1 MNRTLGFLIMA
12 VALVY
17 ILVSVADFLPKYNAV
32 PELVRNQEDL
42 GLGTST
48 TNLRFHISL
57 EMVVDVIVVALL
69 AVLGWWLTTT
79 ETQQYAYWTIFI
91 VMVISLIVLWNV
103 PLVPFKVAR
112 VSPQGAFYYAQV
124 EVELAGDTTEQGWVV
139 IPTKQNQ
146 RVAITE
152 NYQDER
158 SIGKKELVL
167 EFANDTALNQYLGA
181 AGPVTVLGR
190 MKGTRNLAYGKFIY
204 TVPGVQVLKVRGG

>member
-17 ILVSVADFLPKYNAV
+17 LLVSVADFLPKYTAV
-32 PELVRNQEDL
+32 PELVDNQERL
-42 GLGTST
+42 GLSTST

-57 EMVVDVIVVALL
+57 EMVVDVIVVALIG
-69 AVLGWWLTTT
+69 VLGWWLTTT

-91 VMVISLIVLWNV
+91 VVVIGLAVLWST
-103 PLVPFKVAR
+103 PLLPFKVAR
-112 VSPQGAFYYAQV
+112 ISPQGAFYYAQV
-124 EVELAGDTTEQGWVV
+124 EVELATDTTGQGWVI

-146 RVAITE
+146 RVAVTE
-152 NYQDER
+152 TYQDER

-167 EFANDTALNQYLGA
+167 EFTDNNMLNQYVSA
-181 AGPVTVLGR
+181 TAPVTILGR
-190 MKGTRNLAYGKFIY
+190 MKGTRNLAYDNFIC